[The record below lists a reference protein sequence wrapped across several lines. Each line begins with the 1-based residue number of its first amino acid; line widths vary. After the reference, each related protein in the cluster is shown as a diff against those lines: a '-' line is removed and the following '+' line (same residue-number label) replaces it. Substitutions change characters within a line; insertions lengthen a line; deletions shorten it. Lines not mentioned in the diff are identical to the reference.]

1 MPILDK
7 FYKKL
12 GRFIGGRFPKLYR
25 FLYPRQS
32 FLKFTISGTVTT
44 ISDLLFLFILHGLLN
59 VGIVISTSISFVM
72 SFAVSFYLQ
81 RIWTF
86 DNREKKKMPRQFFL
100 YMLNSFLS
108 LNING
113 LSMHLLVNKIGIWY
127 LLAQIIVNIALGI
140 LNFFIYKLIIF
151 RKEDEINCEQKSID

>member
-1 MPILDK
+1 MHLLDK

-12 GRFIGGRFPKLYR
+12 ARFIGWRFPKLYR
-25 FLYPRQS
+25 FLCPRQS
-32 FLKFTISGTVTT
+32 FIKFTISGTVTT
-44 ISDLLFLFILHGLLN
+44 ISDLLFLFVIHGLLN

-86 DNREKKKMPRQFFL
+86 DNREKKKVPRQFLL

-108 LNING
+108 LNINA
-113 LSMHLLVNKIGIWY
+113 LSMHLLVNKLGVWY
-127 LLAQIIVNIALGI
+127 LLSQIIVNIALGI

-151 RKEDEINCEQKSID
+151 RNEDETSCE